1 MKLIRGFEINT
12 KDLSALQESR
22 FFKVSGDNS
31 AVFSLQ
37 VKTKTSG
44 KFYNFSSKLFETTVT
59 SEHRLANQVI
69 TGKSYSGS
77 ILFPADA
84 DGETYTILLSAEPH
98 FETEI
103 SSNLTGT
110 GTGGGSL
117 TFNPVL
123 FQTSITQVADVT
135 MYVRPTAI
143 NTDNYGGV
151 STTQK
156 ATIIKSPTV
165 TSPTTTTVS
174 WSITNQTLTDAN
186 SFGFVPVQALKRV
199 KGDASL
205 GSTVDIEDNAWY
217 ASTTAVI
224 DDPKSDDGGGSTH
237 YNYYI
242 DSASNLSI
250 GMVVTAIS
258 SGTLGSLPTLTSV
271 GLNES
276 SAILSNRSRSHIKMN
291 YAKAFADNIT
301 LTLKAKSTSSINK
314 ALGCDITLSN
324 FKLTQTP
331 LTTTVRGAISD
342 STAIDV
348 NGTYGISSG
357 AFMEGFGVDNST
369 SNPIA
374 AIATK
379 DDTTGRITSTV
390 NQTLSAGT
398 VLNIIGSSNSYTIT
412 GDITVNK
419 MPTSS
424 TNIYLD
430 LDKLLTLGTAS

>member
-12 KDLSALQESR
+12 KDLSALQEGR
-22 FFKVSGDNS
+22 FFKIKGDNS

-37 VKTKTSG
+37 VKTSVG

-69 TGKSYSGS
+69 TGSSYSGS

-98 FETEI
+98 FDTEI
-103 SSNLTGT
+103 ISGLA
-110 GTGGGSL
+110 GSINNTSL
-117 TFNPVL
+117 EHNPVL
-123 FQTSITQVADVT
+123 YQVDITQVADVT
-135 MYVRPTAI
+135 MYVRPTAA
-143 NTDNYGGV
+143 TASHYGGV
-151 STTQK
+151 STTQR
-156 ATIIKSPTV
+156 ATITKSPTV

-174 WSITNQTLTDAN
+174 WSITNQTSADTN
-186 SFGFVPVQALKRV
+186 SFGFVPVQTLKRV
-199 KGDASL
+199 RGDASL
-205 GSTVDIEDNAWY
+205 GSASTINDAAWY

-224 DDPKSDDGGGSTH
+224 DDTKSDDGGGSTH
-237 YNYYI
+237 YNYFV
-242 DSASNLSI
+242 DSVSDLSI
-250 GMVVTAIS
+250 GMTVTAIS
-258 SGTLGSLPTLTSV
+258 SGTLGSLPTLTNVNLSETV
-271 GLNES
+271 
-276 SAILSNRSRSHIKMN
+276 AVLSNRGKPAIKLST
-291 YAKAFADNIT
+291 AKAFADGIT
-301 LTLKAKSTSSINK
+301 LTLKAQSTSSINK

-331 LTTTVRGAISD
+331 LTTTVRGTISN

-379 DDTTGRITSTV
+379 DDTTGQITSTV

-419 MPTSS
+419 MPANGT
-424 TNIYLD
+424 TVYLD
-430 LDKLLTLGTAS
+430 LDQLLTLGTEG

>member
-1 MKLIRGFEINT
+1 MNT
-12 KDLSALQESR
+12 GDLSTLQESR
-22 FFKVSGDNS
+22 FFKIKGDNS

-37 VKTKTSG
+37 VKTSVG

-84 DGETYTILLSAEPH
+84 DGETYTVLLSAEPH

-103 SSNLTGT
+103 SSDLMGT
-110 GTGGGSL
+110 GTDGEEL

-135 MYVRPTAI
+135 MYVGPIAATTA
-143 NTDNYGGV
+143 NYT
-151 STTQK
+151 SATLAQR
-156 ATIIKSPTV
+156 ATITKSPTV

-174 WSITNQTLTDAN
+174 WTIVNDAADGVAY
-186 SFGFVPVQALKRV
+186 GFIPIPTLKRV

-205 GSTVDIEDNAWY
+205 GSTVDIGDNAWY
-217 ASTTAVI
+217 ASTTAVV
-224 DDPKSDDGGGSTH
+224 DDTKSDDGGGSTH

-242 DSASNLSI
+242 DNASDLSI
-250 GMVVTAIS
+250 GMIITAIS

-276 SAILSNRSRSHIKMN
+276 SVILSNRNRAHIKMN
-291 YAKAFADNIT
+291 TAKAFADGIT
-301 LTLKAKSTSSINK
+301 LTLKGYSASVINK

-331 LTTTVRGAISD
+331 LTTTVRGAISN

-348 NGTYGISSG
+348 NGTYGISKG
-357 AFMEGFGVDNST
+357 AFIEGFGVDNST
-369 SNPIA
+369 SNPIT
-374 AIATK
+374 AITDVDATA
-379 DDTTGRITSTV
+379 GRIESTV

-419 MPTSS
+419 MPANNT
-424 TNIYLD
+424 TVYLD
-430 LDKLLTLGTAS
+430 LDKLLTLGTGS

>member
-1 MKLIRGFEINT
+1 MNT
-12 KDLSALQESR
+12 NDLSALQESR
-22 FFKVSGDNS
+22 SLKVKGDRN

-37 VKTKTSG
+37 VKTSTG
-44 KFYNFSSKLFETTVT
+44 KFYNFSSKLFETTIT
-59 SEHRLANQVI
+59 SEHRLTNQAI
-69 TGKSYSGS
+69 IGRLYSRE
-77 ILFPADA
+77 ILFPADT
-84 DGETYTILLSAEPH
+84 DGETYTILLNAEPH

-103 SSNLTGT
+103 SSDLTGT
-110 GTGGGSL
+110 GTDGEPL

-123 FQTSITQVADVT
+123 FQTSITQVADIT
-135 MYVRPTAI
+135 MYISPIAATTA
-143 NTDNYGGV
+143 NYT
-151 STTQK
+151 SATLAQR
-156 ATIIKSPTV
+156 ATITKSPTV

-174 WSITNQTLTDAN
+174 WTIANDADDGVALGLIPAQTLY
-186 SFGFVPVQALKRV
+186 R
-199 KGDASL
+199 KGSDASL
-205 GSTVDIEDNAWY
+205 GSASTIKDITWY

-224 DDPKSDDGGGSTH
+224 NDTRSDDGGGSTH
-237 YNYYI
+237 YSYLVDGI
-242 DSASNLSI
+242 DDLSI
-250 GMVVTAIS
+250 GMIVTAIS
-258 SGTLGSLPTLTSV
+258 SGTLGSLPNLTRV
-271 GLNES
+271 N
-276 SAILSNRSRSHIKMN
+276 LSETSLSPSNWGKPQIKMSA
-291 YAKAFADNIT
+291 AKAFADGIT
-301 LTLKAKSTSSINK
+301 LTLKGYGTSVINK

-331 LTTTVRGAISD
+331 LTTTVRGAISN

-348 NGTYGISSG
+348 NGTYGISKG
-357 AFMEGFGVDNST
+357 AFIEGFGVDNST

-374 AIATK
+374 GIADVDETN
-379 DDTTGRITSTV
+379 GRITSTV